1 MANIIPVFSLIAQ
14 LVKAIITKGGR
25 GSNRAASPFNDEIYT
40 YLSDASYCNMA
51 TWECRDLG
59 HTMLYW
65 QQLKK
70 IFLKIFENN
79 VRNRGS
85 NAFIK

>member
-1 MANIIPVFSLIAQ
+1 M
-14 LVKAIITKGGR
+14 
-25 GSNRAASPFNDEIYT
+25 T
-40 YLSDASYCNMA
+40 YNSSSDYS
-51 TWECRDLG
+51 DLG

-79 VRNRGS
+79 VRNCGS